1 MINLFTAID
10 MPVAC
15 SLSGITSIRCD
26 INFGLPWPIDLLS
39 KQIVERSLRI
49 LGIVNLPWD
58 PRLGAARVWLEL
70 SEQWKKAGH
79 KIDKFCLSD
88 AFPKPTRSRALSAW
102 RQAIFPYRAARYVR
116 RHVRKYDVIDCLIGT
131 LPFSKKS
138 LRFNGLLVGRSIGL
152 YLAYDEFIRFSRRQ
166 WPDQPRGKFLGRL
179 FYTFTSWLL
188 RRHAE
193 RAVVHCDLLN
203 VPNEEEK
210 RSLEQCSASAQVI
223 VLPYGLN
230 ETERAGLADAARSAS
245 ERLARK
251 EICFLGM
258 WGVRKGSRDWP
269 ETVRGILDS
278 VPSARFAFL
287 GTMTD
292 EQTVLHD
299 LRISSNESIRCLT
312 SYDPKE
318 LPHLI
323 ASCAVGLFPSYIEGF
338 GLSVL
343 EQLACGIP
351 TIAYDVPGPRHI
363 LNTSAA
369 ELLVPVGNVNALT
382 VAKKLY
388 DQFGYETVF
397 ASKRFDREPGSTS
410 PSVAGFDVLS
420 LDRLLDE
427 PEQKF
432 EHVLLHYVNYGFQ
445 KRGIPFRLLSIL
457 RALRKQHRGKLVT
470 VFHELYASGS
480 PWTSAF

>member
-1 MINLFTAID
+1 
-10 MPVAC
+10 
-15 SLSGITSIRCD
+15 
-26 INFGLPWPIDLLS
+26 
-39 KQIVERSLRI
+39 VEKSLRI

-102 RQAIFPYRAARYVR
+102 RQAVFPYRAARYVR
-116 RHVRKYDVIDCLIGT
+116 RHAGKYDVIDCLIGT

-138 LRFNGLLVGRSIGL
+138 LCFDGLLVGRSIGL
-152 YLAYDEFIRFSRRQ
+152 YLAYDEFIRCSRRR

-188 RRHAE
+188 RRHAD

-210 RSLEQCSASAQVI
+210 GSLEQCSTSAQVI

-230 ETERAGLADAARSAS
+230 ETERAGLAGAARSAS

-258 WGVRKGSRDWP
+258 WSVRKGSRDWP
-269 ETVRGILDS
+269 EIVRGILDS

-299 LRISSNESIRCLT
+299 LRISSNETIRCLT
-312 SYDPKE
+312 SYDPEE
-318 LPHLI
+318 LPQLI
-323 ASCAVGLFPSYIEGF
+323 ARCALGLFPSYIEGF

-343 EQLACGIP
+343 EQLASGIP

-369 ELLVPVGNVNALT
+369 GLLVPAGNAKAITDRAL
-382 VAKKLY
+382 
-388 DQFGYETVF
+388 E
-397 ASKRFDREPGSTS
+397 
-410 PSVAGFDVLS
+410 
-420 LDRLLDE
+420 
-427 PEQKF
+427 
-432 EHVLLHYVNYGFQ
+432 
-445 KRGIPFRLLSIL
+445 IL
-457 RALRKQHRGKLVT
+457 RMNERDYSAVSAKCRQTAGRFRWEEIAADTIREYTIALAQQN
-470 VFHELYASGS
+470 SGNHTRAAQIVS
-480 PWTSAF
+480 V